1 MYQPFHWLSFHSL
14 FRSRLMQSLWIKW
27 DFFHTQHGR
36 VKDHNMSILLRSGVC
51 SCRSGYVDWKWEC
64 HPVVG
69 LGESCITSAQC
80 HSKVKIEKNWKCHIF
95 RNETELLQ
103 DDGPSHVCNPI
114 THKCSCERGYTPALS
129 ESGDKALVCRKLGAV
144 SWQLKYLF

>member
-14 FRSRLMQSLWIKW
+14 FRSRLMQSLWITW
-27 DFFHTQHGR
+27 DFFTL
-36 VKDHNMSILLRSGVC
+36 NMAGLKNITCQYYSGQVCAAAGQDTLTGNGNVILWL
-51 SCRSGYVDWKWEC
+51 DWEN
-64 HPVVG
+64 HASQV
-69 LGESCITSAQC
+69 
-80 HSKVKIEKNWKCHIF
+80 HSVIARWKLKKNWKCHIF

>member
-1 MYQPFHWLSFHSL
+1 
-14 FRSRLMQSLWIKW
+14 MQSLWIKW

-36 VKDHNMSILLRSGVC
+36 VKDHNRSILLRSGVC

-80 HSKVKIEKNWKCHIF
+80 HSKVKIEKKL
-95 RNETELLQ
+95 EM
-103 DDGPSHVCNPI
+103 SHFQ
-114 THKCSCERGYTPALS
+114 K
-129 ESGDKALVCRKLGAV
+129 
-144 SWQLKYLF
+144 